1 MGNVSAKHKTT
12 SIDKRELGDLSIKTG
27 IEIEELKVKV
37 TSIKMKELFSSNVPF
52 KKLINFPC
60 LASCICPRLSRG

>member
-27 IEIEELKVKV
+27 IEIEELKVRV
-37 TSIKMKELFSSNVPF
+37 TTIKISSNVPF
-52 KKLINFPC
+52 KKIH
-60 LASCICPRLSRG
+60 